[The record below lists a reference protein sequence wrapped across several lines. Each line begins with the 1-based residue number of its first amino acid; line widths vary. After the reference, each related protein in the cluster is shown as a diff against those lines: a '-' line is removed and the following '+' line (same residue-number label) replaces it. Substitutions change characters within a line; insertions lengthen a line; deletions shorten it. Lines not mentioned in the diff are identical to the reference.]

1 GKSGLTLHLWDITT
15 AKAGK
20 IPSVTVM
27 PSDADV
33 VEVLRGV
40 VDPELGS
47 DIVDLGMVR
56 DVDVADDGI
65 VTVSVALTI
74 AGCPLR
80 TQIREDVESKVR
92 GLPGVRDASV
102 TFAEMTAD

>member
-1 GKSGLTLHLWDITT
+1 ML
-15 AKAGK
+15 
-20 IPSVTVM
+20 PSEQ
-27 PSDADV
+27 DV

-56 DVDVADDGI
+56 DVGVAPDGR
-65 VTVSVALTI
+65 VSVAVALTI
-74 AGCPLR
+74 SGCPLR

-92 GLPGVRDASV
+92 GCRA
-102 TFAEMTAD
+102 